1 MIESTVTSPPLT
13 ADAAESQELLS
24 ASVPEQPLV
33 TIEPSHAWTAPDL
46 RDLWTYRELLLFLIW
61 RDLKVRYKQTALGVA
76 WVIMQPLLLTIIFS
90 VFLGMLVRVPSDGV
104 PYPIFV
110 YLGLL
115 PWTFFSSSVTG
126 GASSL
131 IANSHLITKVY
142 FPRMLIPTGSLG
154 ARLVDLAI
162 SFVILV
168 GMLIYYRVPLTLNLL
183 WLPLM
188 IVLVALLALGCGMLA
203 AALNVKYRDVGLVLP
218 VIVQVW
224 MFMSPV
230 LYPLSLVPPKW
241 RKVYSLNPL
250 VGIIEGFRAACLG
263 KQFNRTALV
272 IAGTVTIVV
281 LIWSAYLFRRVEKSF
296 ADFV

>member
-1 MIESTVTSPPLT
+1 MIQSTVTSQPLT
-13 ADAAESQELLS
+13 TDAAESQELVS

-33 TIEPSHAWTAPDL
+33 TIEPSHAWTAPNV
-46 RDLWTYRELLLFLIW
+46 RDLWIYRELLLFLIW
-61 RDLKVRYKQTALGVA
+61 RDLKVRYKQTALGVV

-90 VFLGMLVRVPSDGV
+90 VFLGMLVRVPSDSA
-104 PYPIFV
+104 PYPLFV

-126 GASSL
+126 GAFSL
-131 IANSHLITKVY
+131 VANSHLITKVY
-142 FPRMLIPTGSLG
+142 FPRMLIPTGALG

-168 GMLIYYRVPLTLNLL
+168 GMLIYYRVPLTLNLI
-183 WLPLM
+183 WLPFM

-203 AALNVKYRDVGLVLP
+203 AALNVKYRDVSLILP
-218 VIVQVW
+218 VIVQAW

-230 LYPLSLVPPKW
+230 LYPLSLIPPKW
-241 RKVYSLNPL
+241 ITVYSLNPL
-250 VGIIEGFRAACLG
+250 VGIIDGFRAACLG
-263 KQFNRTALV
+263 KPFNRTALI
-272 IAGTVTIVV
+272 IAFAVTIVV
-281 LIWSAYLFRRVEKSF
+281 LVGSAYLFRRVEKSF